1 MRRFGVCLGRI
12 IVDAWREVGF
22 NVRQEGRGS
31 GVIQASN
38 QEQVAV

>member
-12 IVDAWREVGF
+12 TVDAWREVGL
-22 NVRQEGRGS
+22 NVRREGGGS